1 MTYLQVNPEEL
12 QSAAPSFKSYVVGDL
27 NTGLTNVTSAL
38 SGTLGS
44 VSVIGPFAS
53 EIEEIITGIRG
64 VLECLDNALNRAY
77 IGLQNAGTSYHGL
90 DIHLTNTLNQ
100 IDSTLSVFLG
110 YQRPLPPPHV
120 PGWVVWGGII
130 LGEGVIDVLT
140 LGAATPEELA
150 LDGGLVAGS
159 ELGADALGAGAT
171 SGALIPG
178 SAQMLRELY
187 ALAA

>member
-1 MTYLQVNPEEL
+1 MTYLQVSPEDL
-12 QSAAPSFKSYVVGDL
+12 QAAAPSFKSYVVGDL

-38 SGTLGS
+38 SGSLGS
-44 VSVIGPFAS
+44 ISVVGPFAS

-77 IGLQNAGTSYHGL
+77 IGLGNAGTQYQGL

-110 YQRPLPPPHV
+110 YQQPLPPPHM
-120 PGWVVWGGII
+120 PSWLFWGGLIA
-130 LGEGVIDVLT
+130 GEGIIDVLT

-150 LDGGLVAGS
+150 LDGGLAAGA
-159 ELGADALGAGAT
+159 EIGADALGAGA
-171 SGALIPG
+171 ADMLAPG
-178 SAQMLRELY
+178 SAQMLREMY

>member
-1 MTYLQVNPEEL
+1 MSYLRVRPEDL
-12 QSAAPSFKSYVVGDL
+12 QNAAPSFKSTVVGDL
-27 NTGLTNVTSAL
+27 NTGLTNVTNTL
-38 SGTLGS
+38 NGTIGS
-44 VSVIGPFAS
+44 ISVVGPFAS

-77 IGLQNAGTSYHGL
+77 IGLGNAGSAYPGTDYQL
-90 DIHLTNTLNQ
+90 ANTLNQ
-100 IDSTLSVFLG
+100 VESTLNVFLG
-110 YQRPLPPPHV
+110 YSPPLPPPHM
-120 PGWVVWGGII
+120 PAWVFWGGLI

-150 LDGGLVAGS
+150 LDGGLAAG
-159 ELGADALGAGAT
+159 ELGADAALAGS
-171 SGALIPG
+171 SGALAPG

>member
-1 MTYLQVNPEEL
+1 MTYLQVHPEHL

-27 NTGLTNVTSAL
+27 NTGLTNVTNVL

-44 VSVIGPFAS
+44 ISVVGPFAS

-77 IGLQNAGTSYHGL
+77 IGLQNAGTSYEGH
-90 DIHLTNTLNQ
+90 DIQLANTFNQ

-110 YQRPLPPPHV
+110 YQQPLPPPHMPTAV
-120 PGWVVWGGII
+120 IWGGLI
-130 LGEGVIDVLT
+130 LGEGALDVLT

-150 LDGGLVAGS
+150 LDGGLAAS
-159 ELGADALGAGAT
+159 EIGADTLGAEAVSEALT
-171 SGALIPG
+171 PD

>member
-1 MTYLQVNPEEL
+1 MTYLQVTPEHL
-12 QSAAPSFKSYVVGDL
+12 QAAAPSFKSTVVGDL

-38 SGTLGS
+38 SGALGS
-44 VSVIGPFAS
+44 VSVVGPLAS

-77 IGLQNAGTSYHGL
+77 IGLGNAGSSYSGL
-90 DIHLTNTLNQ
+90 DQHLANTLNQ
-100 IDSTLSVFLG
+100 VDSTLSVFLG
-110 YQRPLPPPHV
+110 YQQPLPPPHM
-120 PGWVVWGGII
+120 PGWVMWGGLIV
-130 LGEGVIDVLT
+130 GEVVVDALT

-150 LDGGLVAGS
+150 LDGGLAAG
-159 ELGADALGAGAT
+159 ELGADAVVTGAAGD
-171 SGALIPG
+171 ALTPG

>member
-1 MTYLQVNPEEL
+1 MTYLQVTPEHL
-12 QSAAPSFKSYVVGDL
+12 QAAAPSFKSYVVGDL
-27 NTGLTNVTSAL
+27 NTGLTNVTNAL
-38 SGTLGS
+38 SSTLGS
-44 VSVIGPFAS
+44 APTLRPFAN

-77 IGLQNAGTSYHGL
+77 IGLQNAGTHYQGL
-90 DIHLTNTLNQ
+90 DVQLANTLNQ

-110 YQRPLPPPHV
+110 YQHPLPPPHM
-120 PGWVVWGGII
+120 PGWVIWGGII

-150 LDGGLVAGS
+150 LDGGLAGG
-159 ELGADALGAGAT
+159 ELGLDALGAGAA
-171 SGALIPG
+171 SGELAPG

-187 ALAA
+187 TLAA